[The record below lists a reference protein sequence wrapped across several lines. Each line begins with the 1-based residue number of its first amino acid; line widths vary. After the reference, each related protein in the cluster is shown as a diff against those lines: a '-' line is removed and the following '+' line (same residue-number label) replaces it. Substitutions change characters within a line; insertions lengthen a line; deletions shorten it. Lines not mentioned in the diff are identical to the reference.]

1 MPRIF
6 EKNTPNHTV
15 TTWLGSLQIQGS
27 NRLGPFGWLRR
38 SLSEN
43 ENGIKWMYQG
53 TPPIHGF
60 SWHTSCLKEEFWGA
74 SHSWTNPIVWFP
86 TIHGARLCIVSGF
99 GWTWAHQTRGSYPTV
114 QPKLL
119 VLDDWRLMNAVLI
132 PFNLGGCESLM
143 FLKMLWRRSHAT
155 FGTLWPPLWKWGSLH
170 GTAVLTKDVL
180 AGAATNIIHPWLVG
194 LAIRLE

>member
-132 PFNLGGCESLM
+132 PFNITWWLWIANVSQDALVKMPKPCNIWHPLATLM
-143 FLKMLWRRSHAT
+143 KCGVVYT
-155 FGTLWPPLWKWGSLH
+155 
-170 GTAVLTKDVL
+170 
-180 AGAATNIIHPWLVG
+180 
-194 LAIRLE
+194 